1 MILKHTFVHPMAKN
15 IFDLETKSLYEIKKT
30 KFIIILYGLI
40 LLYRTSQILIDYWY
54 FQDGLLTE
62 EYLFSCIY
70 LICILATMFSK
81 WWIAPLAVAL
91 LQSKFDAYFGCTTVG
106 SVITI
111 FIHFYFATYYY
122 VLGKYYSKDNK
133 NFQSFSSE
141 IDNNKYL
148 LALLWGIINLYA
160 LEGHLKDSYWKNG
173 SAFSV
178 MLCNPFLSPFYEY
191 FRSLY
196 LSNSSAYFTICKMAS
211 YAYIAMQA
219 FMIPFFIFK
228 KTRFLYYLSMFCYIC
243 GITFFID
250 TSFLSHF
257 AWLLFVLLLPP
268 IQLIN
273 KKIIIQPNSLKLLR
287 PFSRINYGYSIVI
300 SLFILINT
308 PILEQYFR
316 KAVWLFR
323 EWDTY
328 KLADKKLKM
337 IGLGKAN
344 LFNAYQ
350 IDGGHKW
357 FVIYKFKD
365 NQWELV
371 PIMDTNGRKLSYGKD
386 FLHTCNHG
394 SDFLWLAN
402 TFQYA
407 IGQEKLDYTNS
418 LTPYKLP
425 GTVYDRLL
433 RFDFNKYTQSVNAKY
448 KVAFYS
454 NIKAKGSSNPF
465 KSSLDSTHYY
475 QINKTTSIRYQ
486 P

>member
-1 MILKHTFVHPMAKN
+1 MTIK
-15 IFDLETKSLYEIKKT
+15 IFDIEAKSLYEIKKT
-30 KFIIILYGLI
+30 KFIITLYGLI

-54 FQDGLLTE
+54 FQGGLLTE
-62 EYLFSCIY
+62 EYLFSTIY
-70 LICILATMFSK
+70 LVCILATIFSK
-81 WWIAPLAVAL
+81 RWLAPLAVAL
-91 LQSKFDAYFGCTTVG
+91 LQSKFDAYFGCNTVG

-111 FIHFYFATYYY
+111 FMHFYFAVFYY
-122 VLGKYYSKDNK
+122 VLGKNYSKNSQNMDAFNAETDNY
-133 NFQSFSSE
+133 
-141 IDNNKYL
+141 KYL
-148 LALLWGIINLYA
+148 LAILWGIINLYA
-160 LEGHLKDSYWKNG
+160 LEGHLKDAYWKSG

-191 FRSLY
+191 FRTLY
-196 LSNSSAYFTICKMAS
+196 LSNSLTYFTICKIAS

-219 FMIPFFIFK
+219 LMIPFFIIK
-228 KTRFLYYLSMFCYIC
+228 KTRFIFYISMFCYIC

-257 AWLLFVLLLPP
+257 AWMLFALLLPP
-268 IQLIN
+268 IQLID
-273 KKIIIQPNSLKLLR
+273 KKIIIRPNTLKLLR
-287 PFSRINYGYSIVI
+287 PFSKINYGYSIVI

-308 PILEQYFR
+308 PVLEKYVR

-328 KLADKKLKM
+328 KLADRKLKL
-337 IGLGKAN
+337 IGLSKVN
-344 LFNAYQ
+344 LFNTYQ

-357 FVIYKFKD
+357 FTIYRLNDKE
-365 NQWELV
+365 WELV

-386 FLHTCNHG
+386 IFHTCNHG

-407 IGQEKLDYTNS
+407 IGQEKLDYSNS

-433 RFDFNKYTQSVNAKY
+433 RFDFNKYAQRPENKY
-448 KVAFYS
+448 KVDFYS
-454 NIKAKGSSNPF
+454 NLKAKGSSNPF
-465 KSSLDSTHYY
+465 HSNLDSTHYY
-475 QINKTTSIRYQ
+475 KIDKNTCIQYL